1 MNCEQAHNLIHAELD
16 GDITAEQQLALQTH
30 TETCE
35 SCGLMRTQFQAMEK
49 GFDWLAEQSEVVPS
63 AAPAEPTIIRGP
75 WSLTLACQ
83 GRRVAGIAVAAAA
96 CVALYLALPFGGP
109 QDGVEIA
116 SDQPPKPK
124 LEFRLTG
131 ESFEK
136 YLAVEQE
143 SAAPNVHIVWLYKNQ
158 GYSKGSSQVDRPA
171 TLSHS

>member
-30 TETCE
+30 TDTCE
-35 SCGLMRTQFQAMEK
+35 SCGLMRTQFRAMEK
-49 GFDWLAEQSEVVPS
+49 GFDWITEQSEVVPQ

-75 WSLTLACQ
+75 WSWTLTRH
-83 GRRVAGIAVAAAA
+83 GRRVAGVAVAAAA
-96 CVALYLALPFGGP
+96 CLALYLALPFGEP
-109 QDGVEIA
+109 QDEVKIV

-124 LEFRLTG
+124 LQFQLTG

-143 SAAPNVHIVWLYKNQ
+143 STEPNVHIVWLYKNQ

>member
-16 GDITAEQQLALQTH
+16 GDITAAQQLALQTH
-30 TETCE
+30 TDTCE
-35 SCGLMRTQFQAMEK
+35 SCGLMRTQFQAMEM
-49 GFDWLAEQSEVVPS
+49 GFDWLAEQSEVMPQ

-75 WSLTLACQ
+75 WSLTLARQ

-109 QDGVEIA
+109 QDEVKTG

-143 SAAPNVHIVWLYKNQ
+143 WTEPNVHIVWLYKNQ
-158 GYSKGSSQVDRPA
+158 GDSRESSRGERPK
-171 TLSHS
+171 TPLHS

>member
-16 GDITAEQQLALQTH
+16 GDITSQQQLALQTH

-35 SCGLMRTQFQAMEK
+35 SCGLRRTQFQAMEM
-49 GFDWLAEQSEVVPS
+49 GFDWLAEQSEVMPQ

-75 WSLTLACQ
+75 WV
-83 GRRVAGIAVAAAA
+83 RRAGAIAAAAA
-96 CVALYLALPFGGP
+96 CLALYLALPFGRSP
-109 QDGVEIA
+109 EEREVVVI
-116 SDQPPKPK
+116 PPPESR
-124 LEFRLTG
+124 LQFQLTG
-131 ESFEK
+131 ESFDK

>member
-35 SCGLMRTQFQAMEK
+35 SCGLMRTQFRAMEK
-49 GFDWLAEQSEVVPS
+49 SFDWLAEQSEVVPQ

-75 WSLTLACQ
+75 WV
-83 GRRVAGIAVAAAA
+83 RRAAGIAVAAAA

-116 SDQPPKPK
+116 SDQPPESK
-124 LEFRLTG
+124 LEFQLTG
-131 ESFEK
+131 ESFDK